1 MFRKIACERQKFS
14 SVDKS
19 VRLATPLGIFLI
31 MFGFVILFNLRFQLE
46 IGQLENPRKIEET
59 KRDIARIKTTI
70 RESNLSRT

>member
-1 MFRKIACERQKFS
+1 MKANEIRDM
-14 SVDKS
+14 SVEEQQGK
-19 VRLATPLGIFLI
+19 LI
-31 MFGFVILFNLRFQLE
+31 DLKQTLFNLRFQLE